1 MSLYLKI
8 EFDLKYKSNLNNL
21 NCINILYI
29 MDQSQQTMPI
39 LLKQGYLEIW
49 LGPMFSGKT
58 SKLIETYKKYTYIGK
73 KTLVVNYAE
82 DMRYHK
88 TMLST
93 HDKIMIPCVQTIQL
107 NNIREQLLEAD
118 VILINEGQF
127 FQDLFSIVVEMVDVR
142 RKTIYISALDGDFLR
157 QRFGQVLDLIPHS
170 NAVTKLSA
178 LCAECKN
185 GKAASFSYRLSNEV
199 GQVVIGSDNYVP
211 LCRSCYLAH

>member
-1 MSLYLKI
+1 MNV
-8 EFDLKYKSNLNNL
+8 ET
-21 NCINILYI
+21 
-29 MDQSQQTMPI
+29 QTMPTLI
-39 LLKQGYLEIW
+39 SPLQEGHLEIW
-49 LGPMFSGKT
+49 IGPMFSGKT

-82 DMRYHK
+82 DTRYHK

-142 RKTIYISALDGDFLR
+142 HKTIYISALDGDFLR
-157 QRFGQVLDLIPHS
+157 QQFGQVLDLIPHC

-185 GKAASFSYRLSNEV
+185 GKTASFSHRLSSEV

>member
-1 MSLYLKI
+1 MNA
-8 EFDLKYKSNLNNL
+8 ET
-21 NCINILYI
+21 
-29 MDQSQQTMPI
+29 QTMHH
-39 LLKQGYLEIW
+39 LQEGHLEIW
-49 LGPMFSGKT
+49 IGPMFSGKT

-82 DMRYHK
+82 DTRYHK

-142 RKTIYISALDGDFLR
+142 HKTIYISALDGDFLR
-157 QRFGQVLDLIPHS
+157 QQFGQVLDLIPHC

-185 GKAASFSYRLSNEV
+185 GKAASFSHRLSSEV